1 MINIDHLEHKVSEEV
16 FKEIKRLTMDQYAA
30 YKMILDDINI
40 EKMRLDGQERTRRME
55 YKIAH
60 GKQSQKNATE
70 KKLLAAFAVFVKEY
84 SK

>member
-1 MINIDHLEHKVSEEV
+1 MINIDHLEDKVSEEV
-16 FKEIKRLTMDQYAA
+16 FKEIKRLTMDQYAT

-40 EKMRLDGQERTRRME
+40 EKMRLDGQERARRME

-60 GKQSQKNATE
+60 EKRSQKNATE